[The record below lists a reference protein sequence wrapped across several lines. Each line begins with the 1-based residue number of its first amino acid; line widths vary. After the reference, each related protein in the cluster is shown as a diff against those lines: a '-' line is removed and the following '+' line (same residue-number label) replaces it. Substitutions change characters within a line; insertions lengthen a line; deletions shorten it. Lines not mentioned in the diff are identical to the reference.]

1 MIGTGRTTIAILEL
15 AELTSDDVV
24 LVTAAAGGIG
34 NLLVQAARNAGAAVV
49 GVAGGPAKVERVR
62 ALGATAAV
70 DYRAPDWTKA
80 VTDAFDGRAPTVA
93 FDGVGGALGR
103 GALELLRPGGRLIMF
118 GWSSGEPT
126 PLTAHDLYARGLTA
140 SVAIGPRIQQR
151 PGGLRGLEAEA
162 LAEAAA
168 GRLVP
173 LVGQTFPLAHAADA
187 HTALETRAT
196 MGKVVLVP

>member
-1 MIGTGRTTIAILEL
+1 
-15 AELTSDDVV
+15 
-24 LVTAAAGGIG
+24 
-34 NLLVQAARNAGAAVV
+34 
-49 GVAGGPAKVERVR
+49 
-62 ALGATAAV
+62 
-70 DYRAPDWTKA
+70 
-80 VTDAFDGRAPTVA
+80 VA

-103 GALELLRPGGRLIMF
+103 GALELLGPGGRLIMF

-126 PLTAHDLYARGLTA
+126 PLTTHDLYARGLTA

-173 LVGQTFPLAHAADA
+173 LVGQTFLLARAADA
-187 HTALETRAT
+187 HIALETRAT